1 MIADASHE
9 TLLEC
14 ISCRSECSP
23 HDSKVLINAAGIV
36 HMEYWAGIRPTY
48 QDLQIN
54 CEGGHNE
61 IHRLRWADDIIIKM
75 MRLQKISLLSGR
87 IRQPLEYP
95 FNISTIASLKTLC
108 PPLLCHFY

>member
-1 MIADASHE
+1 MGRKARTMLAHSKA
-9 TLLEC
+9 LE
-14 ISCRSECSP
+14 SKKRSRGGRSVGLHFP
-23 HDSKVLINAAGIV
+23 F
-36 HMEYWAGIRPTY
+36 YRTY